1 MLPTLRP
8 VRVTDADFLFALAN
22 DRAVRASSFRVRR
35 IGWREHLAWLRTQ
48 LDGVGRLCEI
58 VEADGE
64 SVGLVRAEWRD
75 AEAQISIALAPVA
88 RGQGIG
94 TAAVAALA
102 AKARKEL
109 GVPVVAL
116 IKADNV
122 RSQKMFERA
131 GFHFIGE
138 RAEPPCYAYA
148 YR

>member
-8 VRVTDADFLFALAN
+8 VRVTDADFLFGLVN
-22 DRAVRASSFRVRR
+22 DRSVRASSFRSGPV
-35 IGWREHLAWLRTQ
+35 GWREHLAWLRTQ
-48 LDGVGRLCEI
+48 LDGVGRLCEV
-58 VEADGE
+58 VEAEGVP
-64 SVGLVRAEWRD
+64 VGLVRAEWRD
-75 AEAQISIALAPVA
+75 AEARISVALAKTA

-94 TAAVAALA
+94 AAAVSALA
-102 AKARKEL
+102 AKARREL

-116 IKADNV
+116 IKPDNV
-122 RSQKMFERA
+122 RSQRMFERA